1 MNSNPRHWARTPNRG
16 DLMDRVCSEERCAIR
31 GAGPSCRGG
40 LPIAMSATPIL
51 KRAVVRSPLCPVHL
65 AKDRGIDSLTQKGD
79 VVVEAFFPKQFPRG
93 TELSFERLVDGHVF
107 VVAWHRIAS
116 RPGRTE

>member
-1 MNSNPRHWARTPNRG
+1 MNGNPRHWARTPNRG
-16 DLMDRVCSEERCAIR
+16 DLMDRVCTVESCAVR
-31 GAGPSCRGG
+31 GAVPSGPGTIR
-40 LPIAMSATPIL
+40 IAMSATPIL

-79 VVVEAFFPKQFPRG
+79 GVVEAFFPKHFAG
-93 TELSFERLVDGHVF
+93 GSEFWFEGLVDGHVF

-116 RPGRTE
+116 RPGRAE